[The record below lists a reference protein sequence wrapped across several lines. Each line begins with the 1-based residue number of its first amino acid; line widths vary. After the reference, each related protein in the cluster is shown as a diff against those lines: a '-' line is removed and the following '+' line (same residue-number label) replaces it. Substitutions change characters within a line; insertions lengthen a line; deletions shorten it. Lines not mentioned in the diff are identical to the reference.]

1 MASVTN
7 HEGADTTKT
16 TKQTRVRDC
25 FTYIK
30 MAIIKILGIRVGKDV
45 GKWNPHAGE
54 DVKTMQSWWQTVC

>member
-1 MASVTN
+1 MSLITR
-7 HEGADTTKT
+7 EL
-16 TKQTRVRDC
+16 TKQKQQNKPVRDC

-54 DVKTMQSWWQTVC
+54 DVKMMQSWWQTVC